1 MLEEERTITC
11 PYCFEPVSLLID
23 RTAGS
28 QTYVEDC
35 SVCCQ
40 PIVVAIELTDNG
52 EIAYIDARAENH

>member
-1 MLEEERTITC
+1 MLEEERHITC

-23 RTAGS
+23 CTAGS

-40 PIVVAIELTDNG
+40 PIVVTIELTDNG
-52 EIAYIDARAENH
+52 EIDYIDARAENR